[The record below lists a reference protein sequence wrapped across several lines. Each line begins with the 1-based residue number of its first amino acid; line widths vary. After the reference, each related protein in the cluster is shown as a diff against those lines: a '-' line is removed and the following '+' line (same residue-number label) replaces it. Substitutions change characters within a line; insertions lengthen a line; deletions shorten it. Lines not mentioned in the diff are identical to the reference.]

1 MNPFELTKQ
10 LMSITSVTGAEGE
23 VGEFLSSYLANAGF
37 RIERQE
43 VAPARFNVLAF
54 AGEPRVVLCTHI
66 DAVPPQLPVREDDDF
81 LYGRGACDT
90 KGIIAAMLETGERL
104 RRSGVRNF
112 GYLFVVAEE
121 TDSIG
126 AKAANTLKWTSEYLI
141 VGEPTENKLAR
152 AQKGALMAN
161 L

>member
-54 AGEPRVVLCTHI
+54 AGEPRVVLCSHI
-66 DAVPPQLPVREDDDF
+66 DTVPPSCP
-81 LYGRGACDT
+81 YGKTMIFC
-90 KGIIAAMLETGERL
+90 M
-104 RRSGVRNF
+104 
-112 GYLFVVAEE
+112 VVAPAIPKELLPRCSRPE
-121 TDSIG
+121 NVFSVAVFAIS
-126 AKAANTLKWTSEYLI
+126 AIYL
-141 VGEPTENKLAR
+141 
-152 AQKGALMAN
+152 
-161 L
+161 